1 MNYPQYNNNSF
12 DLYQIFYN
20 PDWYFLKFSLTTSGD
35 FTPEDMTHSRN
46 PKKTV
51 MNEYCVSPQKKA
63 SRDTHSIPALHKL
76 IIPLMQI
83 SLYLRLM
90 NIGINLS

>member
-51 MNEYCVSPQKKA
+51 MNKYCVSSQKKQAGIHTA
-63 SRDTHSIPALHKL
+63 SLL
-76 IIPLMQI
+76 F
-83 SLYLRLM
+83 
-90 NIGINLS
+90 IN